1 MDIEVIVKF
10 GIWKAVQI
18 LHFSTFI
25 EFRGGIGAIHQALIP
40 PPLFF
45 STNNPATPEISPPPI
60 NIFP

>member
-40 PPLFF
+40 PPFF
-45 STNNPATPEISPPPI
+45 FNQQPRHPWNLPTPY
-60 NIFP
+60 